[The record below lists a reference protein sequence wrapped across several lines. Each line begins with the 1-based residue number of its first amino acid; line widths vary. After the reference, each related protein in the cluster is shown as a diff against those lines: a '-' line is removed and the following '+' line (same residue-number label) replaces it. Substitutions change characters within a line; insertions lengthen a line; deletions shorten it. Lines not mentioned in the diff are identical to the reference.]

1 MVNVPAK
8 VADRLS
14 KGVVRFQKVLT
25 AAKDRDVGESDTVT
39 IVTDMLSSIFGF
51 DRYEEI
57 TSEQAIRGTF
67 CDLAVCVEG
76 KCQYLI
82 EVKAIGLSLKEGH
95 LRQAVNYGAGHG
107 IPWVVLT
114 NGIQWDIHRIRFE
127 QPVTSEHVTSINFLE
142 LVARR
147 AADDLFLLCRE
158 GIQKDAMEAYH
169 EHRQAVNR
177 YVVAA
182 LLATDDVLAVVRREI
197 RRLSPETKVTVEE
210 LRELLPDVVK
220 RDAIEGSQAEQAQ
233 KRIRRAAGRALRKT
247 DGGSLPPAAA
257 PTTAQ

>member
-1 MVNVPAK
+1 
-8 VADRLS
+8 
-14 KGVVRFQKVLT
+14 
-25 AAKDRDVGESDTVT
+25 
-39 IVTDMLSSIFGF
+39 MLSTVFGF
-51 DRYEEI
+51 DKYEEI

-82 EVKAIGLSLKEGH
+82 EVKAIGLPLKEGH

-114 NGIQWDIHRIRFE
+114 NGVQWDIHRIRFE
-127 QPVTSEHVTSINFLE
+127 QPVVAEHVTSINFLE
-142 LVARR
+142 LGPRR
-147 AADDLFLLCRE
+147 AADELFLLCRE
-158 GIQKDAMEAYH
+158 GIQKAAMEEFH

-182 LLATDDVLAVVRREI
+182 LIGTEEVLSVVRREI
-197 RRLSPETKVTVEE
+197 RRLSPETKVSVEE
-210 LRELLPDVVK
+210 LRELLPDVIK
-220 RDAIEGSQAEQAQ
+220 RDAIEGAQAQEAQ

-247 DGGSLPPAAA
+247 DGGEPQLPPAGA
-257 PTTAQ
+257 TSTMQ